1 MVVKRLKALE
11 RALRAV
17 VLAIVVMPGLFGFS
31 KRAWAEQDA
40 AISFEAL
47 DAAEKKTKKIKAD
60 SALEESDEAAAPSN
74 VKEGSQDRPARRPA
88 LPSVD
93 QLIEAKISALK
104 ARQDEQEKELG
115 ILDARLAQEMAIENK
130 VFDQSA
136 YLSVSM
142 VNSAPGLDYRLDG
155 TEIYVD
161 GKLIAKGG
169 KRNQGLPRAREVF
182 FGPVPPGCHQLLVK
196 AKYTRLKNDLLQRFK
211 VNRVEHIVETQAFVA
226 KNGYRLDI
234 EIQGFE
240 KHSTFVNWYR
250 GPAVRFNRSVRPNF
264 LPGAAMVSMDEVLK
278 QGRVKIEYVTEDQS
292 THRLLKKSVRL
303 DGLPILVDE
312 LHDQTQSGNLVFDA
326 PLREGKH
333 ILNVTLLFAEK
344 KWISGGPSYNF
355 RLSFDREFYVI
366 GGQTTQVNLT
376 GMPKGGI
383 KNNLENSRYA
393 RASTKI
399 FPEENLEF
407 FPAMTC
413 QEIQDQE
420 KQAQKAAADKA
431 QRLENNKAPEV
442 PQEEPVV
449 KQEAESKAAPNEQPQ
464 TPETGES
471 KAPVEPAVKP
481 EEPKEEKPL
490 EDNTPNK
497 PAEGA

>member
-1 MVVKRLKALE
+1 MVVKCLKALE
-11 RALRAV
+11 GALSAI
-17 VLAIVVMPGLFGFS
+17 VLAMVVTPGPFGAS
-31 KRAWAEQDA
+31 NAWAAQDP
-40 AISFEAL
+40 AISFEEL
-47 DAAEKKTKKIKAD
+47 DAAEKKTKKAKVD
-60 SALEESDEAAAPSN
+60 KLDETDEAAEAKKAQEEA
-74 VKEGSQDRPARRPA
+74 KERPARRSV

-115 ILDARLAQEMAIENK
+115 VLDARLAQEIAIENK

-142 VNSAPGLDYRLDG
+142 INSAPGLDYRLDG

-169 KRNQGLPRAREVF
+169 KRNHGLPRAQEVF
-182 FGPVPPGCHQLLVK
+182 FGPVPEGCHQLLVK
-196 AKYTRLKNDLLQRFK
+196 AKYTRLKNDILQRFK

-226 KNGYRLDI
+226 KKGYRLDI

-264 LPGAAMVSMDEVLK
+264 LPGAAMVSIDEVLK
-278 QGRVKIEYVTEDQS
+278 QGRVKIEYITEDQS
-292 THRLLKKSVRL
+292 THRLLKKSLRL

-312 LHDQTQSGNLVFDA
+312 LHDQAQSGNVVFDA

-333 ILNVTLLFAEK
+333 TLNVTLLFAEK

-366 GGQTTQVNLT
+366 GGQTTLVNLT

-383 KNNLENSRYA
+383 RNNLENSRYA
-393 RASTKI
+393 RASSKI
-399 FPEENLEF
+399 FPEENQEF
-407 FPAMTC
+407 FPPMTC
-413 QEIQDQE
+413 QEIKEQE
-420 KQAQKAAADKA
+420 KQAQKAATQKA
-431 QRLENNKAPEV
+431 QQLEENKA
-442 PQEEPVV
+442 EPVP
-449 KQEAESKAAPNEQPQ
+449 SEQPAVIEGVESPAPKTEQ
-464 TPETGES
+464 PE
-471 KAPVEPAVKP
+471 APKPEQGNAPMEPALKP